1 MTIGDVSKAV
11 SMRVSGTSFSQ
22 IAEECGFPDAAT
34 AQVAV
39 RDALTKASGF
49 DPGTEIMTDLARL
62 DRLLAG
68 LWTAGAADGDEGM
81 ARAALKI
88 IGQRAELLALADDV
102 GVKEAGPATALDK
115 LKRRRAT
122 RGAS

>member
-1 MTIGDVSKAV
+1 MTLGDVSKAV
-11 SMRVSGTSFSQ
+11 SMRVSGVSFSR
-22 IAEECGFPDAAT
+22 IAEECGFQDAAA
-34 AQVAV
+34 AQIAV

-62 DRLLAG
+62 DVLLAG
-68 LWTAGAADGDEGM
+68 LWEAGAVDGDEGM

-88 IGQRAELLALADDV
+88 ISQRAELLVIAETV
-102 GVKEAGPATALDK
+102 GVKEAGPATALDE
-115 LKRRRAT
+115 LKRRRAA